1 MAQKDKGTGFQSA
14 AGLIRYF
21 EEEKS
26 KGPKID
32 PKLVIY
38 MAIIF
43 AILVELSKVFWP
55 ATRVC
60 FTHSAI
66 QISVWKILIV

>member
-1 MAQKDKGTGFQSA
+1 MNLEINMADERRNVGFQSA

-26 KGPKID
+26 RGPKID

-38 MAIIF
+38 IAIIGTIIVE
-43 AILVELSKVFWP
+43 ILKVWVP
-55 ATRVC
+55 I
-60 FTHSAI
+60 H
-66 QISVWKILIV
+66 

>member
-1 MAQKDKGTGFQSA
+1 MIEIARDMAKKNKGTGFQSA

-32 PKLVIY
+32 PKLVVYIS
-38 MAIIF
+38 IIF
-43 AILVELSKVFWP
+43 MVVVELAKIYWP
-55 ATRVC
+55 V
-60 FTHSAI
+60 
-66 QISVWKILIV
+66 

>member
-1 MAQKDKGTGFQSA
+1 MADQGKNVGFQSA

-26 KGPKID
+26 KGPKLD

-38 MAIIF
+38 I
-43 AILVELSKVFWP
+43 AILGGVIVELLKIWWP
-55 ATRVC
+55 I
-60 FTHSAI
+60 H
-66 QISVWKILIV
+66 

>member
-1 MAQKDKGTGFQSA
+1 MAKKSKGPGFQSA

-32 PKLVIY
+32 PKLVVY
-38 MAIIF
+38 MAVIF
-43 AILVELSKVFWP
+43 GVIVYLAHIFWP
-55 ATRVC
+55 TV
-60 FTHSAI
+60 
-66 QISVWKILIV
+66 

>member
-1 MAQKDKGTGFQSA
+1 MAREKSKMGFQSA

-21 EEEKS
+21 EEEET

-38 MAIIF
+38 MGLISAVI
-43 AILVELSKVFWP
+43 VELMKYWWP
-55 ATRVC
+55 A
-60 FTHSAI
+60 
-66 QISVWKILIV
+66 

>member
-1 MAQKDKGTGFQSA
+1 MAKRTKGAGFQSA

-38 MAIIF
+38 MAIAF
-43 AILVELSKVFWP
+43 AIMVELAKVFWP
-55 ATRVC
+55 VVT
-60 FTHSAI
+60 
-66 QISVWKILIV
+66 

>member
-1 MAQKDKGTGFQSA
+1 MAKKSKGSGFQSA

-32 PKLVIY
+32 PKLVVY

-43 AILVELSKVFWP
+43 AVMVELAKLYWP
-55 ATRVC
+55 VAP
-60 FTHSAI
+60 
-66 QISVWKILIV
+66 

>member
-1 MAQKDKGTGFQSA
+1 VINMADQSKSMGFQSA

-38 MAIIF
+38 ISILGAII
-43 AILVELSKVFWP
+43 IELLKVWWP
-55 ATRVC
+55 I
-60 FTHSAI
+60 H
-66 QISVWKILIV
+66 

>member
-1 MAQKDKGTGFQSA
+1 MAKESKGTGFQSA

-32 PKLVIY
+32 PKMIIVLGIVA
-38 MAIIF
+38 AII
-43 AILVELSKVFWP
+43 VELMKVWWP
-55 ATRVC
+55 VG
-60 FTHSAI
+60 
-66 QISVWKILIV
+66 

>member
-1 MAQKDKGTGFQSA
+1 MAKKNKGTGFQSA

-38 MAIIF
+38 MSIAF
-43 AILVELSKVFWP
+43 AVIVELAKVFWP
-55 ATRVC
+55 TGA
-60 FTHSAI
+60 
-66 QISVWKILIV
+66 

>member
-1 MAQKDKGTGFQSA
+1 MARKNKGTGFQSA

-32 PKLVIY
+32 PKLVVY
-38 MAIIF
+38 MSIIF
-43 AILVELSKVFWP
+43 ALVVELAKIYWP
-55 ATRVC
+55 V
-60 FTHSAI
+60 
-66 QISVWKILIV
+66 

>member
-1 MAQKDKGTGFQSA
+1 MARINHTMAKKGKGSGFQSA

-32 PKLVIY
+32 PKLVVY

-43 AILVELSKVFWP
+43 GVIVELAKIYWP
-55 ATRVC
+55 VAP
-60 FTHSAI
+60 
-66 QISVWKILIV
+66 

>member
-1 MAQKDKGTGFQSA
+1 MAKKNKGTGFQSA

-32 PKLVIY
+32 PKLVVY
-38 MAIIF
+38 MSIIF
-43 AILVELSKVFWP
+43 ALVVELAKIYWP
-55 ATRVC
+55 A
-60 FTHSAI
+60 
-66 QISVWKILIV
+66 

>member
-1 MAQKDKGTGFQSA
+1 MARRDKGTGFQSA

-21 EEEKS
+21 EEEVS

-32 PKLVIY
+32 PKLVVY
-38 MAIIF
+38 MAVIF

-55 ATRVC
+55 A
-60 FTHSAI
+60 
-66 QISVWKILIV
+66 